1 MPGGVSTV
9 IGTKRR
15 TTPDLATFANGA
27 AIRYFDFNDL
37 YFGREPGH
45 PSDNI
50 TACLAIAEAEGRNG
64 RDFLLAML
72 HPFMPFITEELWAR
86 TAVPDGRASL
96 LIEAMWPAVKAPPAF
111 EIAQKELE
119 WVIELVKG
127 VRSVRA
133 EMNVPPSAKIA
144 LLLKDASPAE
154 RENRIDEKSRPRS
167 PRATNASS

>member
-1 MPGGVSTV
+1 MLHPIPRRRVVAGMAALGLCGLARRLPAAESGASKSPATALADRLAAYADGLSHDDLDAATVERGKSHFIDTIGCGIAAFDERPVRICRDVALGVANGTATV

-64 RDFLLAML
+64 RDFLLAMVL
-72 HPFMPFITEELWAR
+72 
-86 TAVPDGRASL
+86 S
-96 LIEAMWPAVKAPPAF
+96 
-111 EIAQKELE
+111 
-119 WVIELVKG
+119 
-127 VRSVRA
+127 
-133 EMNVPPSAKIA
+133 
-144 LLLKDASPAE
+144 
-154 RENRIDEKSRPRS
+154 
-167 PRATNASS
+167 